1 MRTPEEIVAAADG
14 GLSAELAPYLN
25 YGVLGAVF
33 IAILFGWIWA
43 KPAVD
48 RLIAERD
55 RLILEKQKAED
66 QRDAALSI
74 AQDQLVPL
82 LTTFVSTTET
92 LIPLLQAI
100 VRDGNDD
107 HRRQH

>member
-1 MRTPEEIVAAADG
+1 MSDRPRDPAITPDAFRRARAIFE
-14 GLSAELAPYLN
+14 SALAWP
-25 YGVLGAVF
+25 
-33 IAILFGWIWA
+33 
-43 KPAVD
+43 P
-48 RLIAERD
+48 AERD

-107 HRRQH
+107 HRRH